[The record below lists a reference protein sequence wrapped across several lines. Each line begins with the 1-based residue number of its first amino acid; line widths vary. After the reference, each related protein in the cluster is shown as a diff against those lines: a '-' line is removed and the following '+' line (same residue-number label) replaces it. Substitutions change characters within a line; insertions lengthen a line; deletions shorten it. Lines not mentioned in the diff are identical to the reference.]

1 MLNGRLL
8 CPPRTP
14 CVARVRERRRCDS
27 HHVGKMFFL
36 AACLGFT
43 AGFVQP
49 PRVVASGLRSSTS
62 ARTEGIELIGI
73 GSKETLSALA
83 GLIVI
88 TVGLNQETVRSNN
101 VKAFQDVAKGYQR
114 NFVETVFFGSAAFLT
129 SVFELPYTAKEDVV
143 LRVTCA
149 VVVAAAIT
157 YATDVASKADKNTV
171 AADMLEKNN
180 EKFIPFLASIT
191 TVVLPLLLAAIDGL
205 DGKKATL
212 ELEALRLLVDKLS
225 QP

>member
-1 MLNGRLL
+1 M
-8 CPPRTP
+8 
-14 CVARVRERRRCDS
+14 
-27 HHVGKMFFL
+27 
-36 AACLGFT
+36 
-43 AGFVQP
+43 
-49 PRVVASGLRSSTS
+49 
-62 ARTEGIELIGI
+62 
-73 GSKETLSALA
+73 SALA

>member
-1 MLNGRLL
+1 M
-8 CPPRTP
+8 T
-14 CVARVRERRRCDS
+14 
-27 HHVGKMFFL
+27 
-36 AACLGFT
+36 ACLGFT

-114 NFVETVFFGSAAFLT
+114 NFVETVFFSSAAFLTT

>member
-1 MLNGRLL
+1 
-8 CPPRTP
+8 
-14 CVARVRERRRCDS
+14 
-27 HHVGKMFFL
+27 MFFL
-36 AACLGFT
+36 TACLGFT

-62 ARTEGIELIGI
+62 ARTEVTRKTSSSSASGP
-73 GSKETLSALA
+73 KRRTLSALA

-114 NFVETVFFGSAAFLT
+114 NFVATVFFSSAAFLTT

-157 YATDVASKADKNTV
+157 YATDVASKADKNT
-171 AADMLEKNN
+171 AEADMLEKNN

>member
-1 MLNGRLL
+1 M
-8 CPPRTP
+8 
-14 CVARVRERRRCDS
+14 
-27 HHVGKMFFL
+27 
-36 AACLGFT
+36 
-43 AGFVQP
+43 
-49 PRVVASGLRSSTS
+49 
-62 ARTEGIELIGI
+62 
-73 GSKETLSALA
+73 
-83 GLIVI
+83 
-88 TVGLNQETVRSNN
+88 RSNN

-114 NFVETVFFGSAAFLT
+114 NFEATVFFGSAAFLT

-157 YATDVASKADKNTV
+157 YATDVASKADKNT
-171 AADMLEKNN
+171 AEADMLEKNN

-191 TVVLPLLLAAIDGL
+191 TVVLPLSLAAIDGL